1 MLKKL
6 WTKRIAVFLSAFL
19 IISAM
24 PFGFAE
30 GGQSTS
36 VKALVKCGSVTL
48 SGTAGANA
56 KVVATVIESGTDTF
70 VFADDTEADK
80 TGAFEFPVFAMP
92 DVEDSSNSCG
102 GEYVIKI
109 NANGE
114 VLTKTFIYFGIEKR
128 AELINKINSAA
139 DDAALNTLLCA
150 NRDILNEFGF
160 VTDGIT
166 EDNAALFKTIAD
178 KIPFSTDE
186 QRFCDAMSEILLID
200 AVNNLKADEFGE
212 FLKENDGR
220 GINLLFGDIKI
231 SDDSAMYAE
240 VCKYASENRPYKSVS
255 DLNEQLYKGAVLYL
269 LNNASKLTLAETVKK
284 YNEYIGITAVYL
296 RDYTNTE
303 SASRDI
309 SGRVLD
315 KMNGAKFKSL
325 SEFNKVLCEQID
337 EYKTANKNNSSSGGS
352 GSGGSSGGSSVGG
365 ASQYPIQNNTESES
379 VTERYDKDITDVFK
393 DTDDV
398 DWAKDAISALYK
410 KGIISGRTSD
420 SFEPNSPIT
429 REEFIKILLGVLEI
443 KPIWNMTAFKDVDKD
458 AWYYD
463 WVSTAEKFG
472 ITNGISN
479 DLFGT
484 GNNITREEAAATLM
498 RGCSAVGIA
507 IDSNA
512 DNKTNFS
519 DYGEISEWAITAV
532 SDLSSAGII
541 NGRDNNRF
549 EPQDTITR
557 AESAKLLYGILKLR
571 STGGSL

>member
-6 WTKRIAVFLSAFL
+6 WTRRIAVFLSAFL

-48 SGTAGANA
+48 NGTAGANA
-56 KVVATVIESGTDTF
+56 KVVATVTESGTDTF
-70 VFADDTEADK
+70 VFADDTAADK

-114 VLTKTFIYFGIEKR
+114 VLTKTFTYFGIEKR

-166 EDNAALFKTIAD
+166 ADNTALFKTIAD

-231 SDDSAMYAE
+231 SDDSALYAE
-240 VCKYASENRPYKSVS
+240 VCKYASENRPYKS
-255 DLNEQLYKGAVLYL
+255 
-269 LNNASKLTLAETVKK
+269 
-284 YNEYIGITAVYL
+284 
-296 RDYTNTE
+296 
-303 SASRDI
+303 
-309 SGRVLD
+309 
-315 KMNGAKFKSL
+315 
-325 SEFNKVLCEQID
+325 
-337 EYKTANKNNSSSGGS
+337 
-352 GSGGSSGGSSVGG
+352 
-365 ASQYPIQNNTESES
+365 
-379 VTERYDKDITDVFK
+379 
-393 DTDDV
+393 
-398 DWAKDAISALYK
+398 
-410 KGIISGRTSD
+410 
-420 SFEPNSPIT
+420 EPPS
-429 REEFIKILLGVLEI
+429 
-443 KPIWNMTAFKDVDKD
+443 
-458 AWYYD
+458 
-463 WVSTAEKFG
+463 
-472 ITNGISN
+472 
-479 DLFGT
+479 
-484 GNNITREEAAATLM
+484 
-498 RGCSAVGIA
+498 
-507 IDSNA
+507 
-512 DNKTNFS
+512 
-519 DYGEISEWAITAV
+519 
-532 SDLSSAGII
+532 
-541 NGRDNNRF
+541 
-549 EPQDTITR
+549 
-557 AESAKLLYGILKLR
+557 
-571 STGGSL
+571 

>member
-6 WTKRIAVFLSAFL
+6 WTKRIAVFLSVFL

-30 GGQSTS
+30 DGQSTN
-36 VKALVKCGSVTL
+36 VKVLVKCGSVTL
-48 SGTAGANA
+48 SGMAGANA
-56 KVVATVIESGTDTF
+56 KVVATVTESGTDTY
-70 VFADDTEADK
+70 VFADDVAADK
-80 TGAFEFPVFAMP
+80 TGLFEFPVFAMP

-102 GEYVIKI
+102 GEYEIKI
-109 NANGE
+109 NAGGE
-114 VLTKTFIYFGIEKR
+114 VLTKTFTYFGIEKR
-128 AELINKINSAA
+128 AELIDKINSAA
-139 DDAALNTLLCA
+139 DDAALNALLCA
-150 NRDILNEFGF
+150 NKDILNEFGF

-166 EDNAALFKTIAD
+166 ADNAALFKTIAD
-178 KIPFSTDE
+178 KIPFGTDE
-186 QRFCDAMSEILLID
+186 QKFCDAMSEILLID

-212 FLKENDGR
+212 FLKENDGK

-240 VCKYASENRPYKSVS
+240 VCKYVSENRPYKSVS
-255 DLNEQLYKGAVLYL
+255 YLNEQLYKGAVLYS

-284 YNEYIGITAVYL
+284 YNEYIGITAAYL
-296 RDYTNTE
+296 RDYTNAE

-315 KMNGAKFKSL
+315 KMNGGKFKTL

-337 EYKTANKNNSSSGGS
+337 EYKNSNKNNSSSGGS
-352 GSGGSSGGSSVGG
+352 GSGGGSGGG
-365 ASQYPIQNNTESES
+365 ASQYPIKNNTESES

-398 DWAKDAISALYK
+398 DWAKDAISALYR

-479 DLFGT
+479 DRFGT

-507 IDSNA
+507 IESNA
-512 DNKTNFS
+512 ENKTNFS
-519 DYGEISEWAITAV
+519 DYGKISEWAITAV

>member
-48 SGTAGANA
+48 NGTAGANA
-56 KVVATVIESGTDTF
+56 KVVATVTESGTDTF
-70 VFADDTEADK
+70 VFADDTAADK

-114 VLTKTFIYFGIEKR
+114 VLTKTFTYFGIEKR
-128 AELINKINSAA
+128 AELINKVNSAA

-150 NRDILNEFGF
+150 NRDILN
-160 VTDGIT
+160 
-166 EDNAALFKTIAD
+166 
-178 KIPFSTDE
+178 
-186 QRFCDAMSEILLID
+186 
-200 AVNNLKADEFGE
+200 EFGE

-284 YNEYIGITAVYL
+284 HNEYIGITAAYL

-325 SEFNKVLCEQID
+325 SEFNKILCEQID
-337 EYKTANKNNSSSGGS
+337 EYKTGNKNNSSSGGS
-352 GSGGSSGGSSVGG
+352 GSGGSSGGGSVGG

>member
-1 MLKKL
+1 M
-6 WTKRIAVFLSAFL
+6 
-19 IISAM
+19 
-24 PFGFAE
+24 
-30 GGQSTS
+30 
-36 VKALVKCGSVTL
+36 KCGSVTL
-48 SGTAGANA
+48 NGTAGANA
-56 KVVATVIESGTDTF
+56 KVVATVTESGTDTF
-70 VFADDTEADK
+70 VFADDTAADK

-114 VLTKTFIYFGIEKR
+114 VLTKTFTYFGIEKR

-166 EDNAALFKTIAD
+166 ADNTALFKTIAD

-284 YNEYIGITAVYL
+284 HNEYIGITAVYL

-325 SEFNKVLCEQID
+325 SDFNKVLCEQID
-337 EYKTANKNNSSSGGS
+337 EYKTENKNNSSSGGS
-352 GSGGSSGGSSVGG
+352 GSGGSSGGGSVGG